1 MTVYGTSGTE
11 PSGVA
16 QNVPAVIK
24 QTFDVMKDVT
34 GVDMADI
41 AKANSIEARVNK
53 NISIDGL
60 DGVVKK

>member
-1 MTVYGTSGTE
+1 M
-11 PSGVA
+11 A
-16 QNVPAVIK
+16 QNVPTVIK

-53 NISIDGL
+53 NINIDGL
-60 DGVVKK
+60 DGVVKKGK